1 MNSSHR
7 ADDMKS
13 HLEMSPLR
21 NKSLPLRPPGDSLQ
35 MEMKQ
40 KCFYTPGGKTGKHT
54 DSIYTG
60 CQTCS
65 AK

>member
-21 NKSLPLRPPGDSLQ
+21 NKSLPLRPPGGLITDGNET
-35 MEMKQ
+35 EM
-40 KCFYTPGGKTGKHT
+40 FLYSWGKDWKT
-54 DSIYTG
+54 Y
-60 CQTCS
+60 
-65 AK
+65 